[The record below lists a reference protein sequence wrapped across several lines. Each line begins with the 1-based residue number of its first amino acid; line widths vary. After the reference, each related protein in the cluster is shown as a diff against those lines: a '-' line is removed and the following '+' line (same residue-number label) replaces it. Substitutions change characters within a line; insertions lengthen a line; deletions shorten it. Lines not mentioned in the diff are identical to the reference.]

1 MDHATKLSLIE
12 AVQPDIAS
20 ASPDIASFGDQV
32 HALMLD
38 GVSKI
43 ADQWIEQLTILRESA
58 DALETQIISCVAKT
72 KSDISALHDLGAK
85 VAAEAMRG
93 QEVCKQLSNGIE
105 KIAS

>member
-12 AVQPDIAS
+12 AVQPDIAPFS
-20 ASPDIASFGDQV
+20 DQV

-43 ADQWIEQLTILRESA
+43 ADQWIEQLTILRKSA
-58 DALETQIISCVAKT
+58 DALEAQIISCVAKT

-93 QEVCKQLSNGIE
+93 QEVCKQLSDSIE